1 MLAGSFEAYLGAE
14 VGRQGRFRVL
24 GACQDAY
31 RADSLEAYRVDS
43 SEAYRADSS
52 EAFRVDCE
60 GPYRADYLGAY
71 RVERETYRAV
81 RSGFG
86 LAFLEKQACLG
97 LEAYRAFFRDQVAY
111 RGLEPF
117 LDLGAYRVWGP
128 FLKRFEILI
137 VS

>member
-1 MLAGSFEAYLGAE
+1 M
-14 VGRQGRFRVL
+14 
-24 GACQDAY
+24 
-31 RADSLEAYRVDS
+31 
-43 SEAYRADSS
+43 
-52 EAFRVDCE
+52 
-60 GPYRADYLGAY
+60 GAY

-128 FLKRFEILI
+128 FLKRFEISIFFLSVENLMNFI
-137 VS
+137 FSKKSFFSISNLFLVRGSFVPFGR